1 MKGGGILMTEL
12 GKESLNLI
20 KIYEDPNKVKLN
32 KFDGEVDMQK

>member
-1 MKGGGILMTEL
+1 MTSSKMKVGGILMTEL

-32 KFDGEVDMQK
+32 KDIL